1 MVRLELWSQAK
12 SLKTGTHHNHLG
24 GFQDDALT
32 STPQAACWSFAKT
45 GKKKKTII
53 LTKCWVKIQPKK
65 NKFVAFLSSDFL
77 TPKRINRSFPPQIT
91 QTLNRQH
98 GRSLWNVQQSSIEKT
113 VPPFSWDHFPL
124 KEKTRLWKGPLSW
137 HHNLYS
143 IFYLWWRGK
152 ERILRATRSKKV
164 SHESNSHGK
173 SELQL

>member
-1 MVRLELWSQAK
+1 MLSK
-12 SLKTGTHHNHLG
+12 
-24 GFQDDALT
+24 D
-32 STPQAACWSFAKT
+32 ST
-45 GKKKKTII
+45 
-53 LTKCWVKIQPKK
+53 KK

-173 SELQL
+173 SELQLWGLRKAAAVKQLGIEAQGPLCLLFYNGSFRHAA